1 MTSTIANVAFNLVI
15 AVGSALL
22 GSVAFDRVR
31 KRELWAKVAIFVF
44 GIIGVAR
51 GSIDAVWHLDWLGL
65 TSDVG
70 ARLENSLSLM
80 SGVALGI
87 LFSLVISG
95 QLFGSKRKTL
105 AVLNEI
111 VPNEQSTDPALSSGT
126 PAAEQPARYP

>member
-31 KRELWAKVAIFVF
+31 KRELWAKVALFVF

-51 GSIDAVWHLDWLGL
+51 GSIGAALHLDWLGL
-65 TSDVG
+65 TSNAG

-80 SGVALGI
+80 SGVSVGI
-87 LFSLVISG
+87 IFSLIISG

-105 AVLNEI
+105 AVFNEI
-111 VPNEQSTDPALSSGT
+111 VPNQSTDLTLASGT
-126 PAAEQPARYP
+126 SRARHESRHR